1 MCVTVTH
8 IKMSGEI
15 WVQEMC
21 VTVTHTILRGEI
33 WDQLMC
39 VIITHIKMVAKFSFE
54 AQNGFSPL
62 NSLNFRHYFLEIWA
76 SERNSRTQS
85 LFKKL
90 IVYMFSVSCSC
101 GIAIMNTAV
110 KYFIQKHYN
119 NYVTCSFTT
128 AVSIQDSNLGGVLN
142 LTLESENSTT
152 QL

>member
-90 IVYMFSVSCSC
+90 IVLI
-101 GIAIMNTAV
+101 GT
-110 KYFIQKHYN
+110 YFFVNIK
-119 NYVTCSFTT
+119 VMCMRMRILL
-128 AVSIQDSNLGGVLN
+128 AP
-142 LTLESENSTT
+142 
-152 QL
+152 